1 MEAIQAFW
9 TQITNWKAGLS
20 MYKLWVSVL
29 SLLCLFLSFQ
39 VQAEDISAEQIKG
52 LDEQVQDIKKDVI
65 DLTSELSL
73 LEEKL
78 LFPSNTE
85 VALFVSLNKGDDFRL
100 DSVQIKLDS
109 KIVAY
114 HIYTYREL
122 EAMRK
127 GGVQKIYTGNIKTGD
142 HSLVVSFKGE
152 ASAGGEYSRSAQYTV
167 TKKIGPRF
175 VEIKLAGPDVGAADV
190 QFKDW

>member
-1 MEAIQAFW
+1 MCRLRIA
-9 TQITNWKAGLS
+9 
-20 MYKLWVSVL
+20 VL
-29 SLLCLFLSFQ
+29 SVFFCCFSVQLL
-39 VQAEDISAEQIKG
+39 AEDISAEQIKG

-65 DLTSELSL
+65 DLTSELNL

-100 DSVQIKLDS
+100 DSVQIKLAN

-127 GGVQKIYTGNIKTGD
+127 GGVQKIYTGNIKTGEHD
-142 HSLVVSFKGE
+142 LVVSFKGE
-152 ASAGGEYSRSAQYTV
+152 ASAGGEYSRSAQYKLN
-167 TKKIGPRF
+167 KKIGPKF
-175 VEIKLAGPDVGAADV
+175 VEIKLAGPDVGAEDV

>member
-1 MEAIQAFW
+1 MCRLRIG
-9 TQITNWKAGLS
+9 I
-20 MYKLWVSVL
+20 L
-29 SLLCLFLSFQ
+29 SLFYCCLSFQ
-39 VQAEDISAEQIKG
+39 LFAEDITAEQIKG

-65 DLTSELSL
+65 DLTSELNL

-85 VALFVSLNKGDDFRL
+85 VALFVSLNQGDDFRL
-100 DSVQIKLDS
+100 DSVQIKLAN
-109 KIVAY
+109 KVVAY
-114 HIYTYREL
+114 HIYNYREL

-127 GGVQKIYTGNIKTGD
+127 GGMQKIYTGNIKTGE
-142 HSLVVSFKGE
+142 HNLVVSFKGE
-152 ASAGGEYSRSAQYTV
+152 ASTGGEYSRSAQYKL
-167 TKKIGPRF
+167 TKKIGPAF